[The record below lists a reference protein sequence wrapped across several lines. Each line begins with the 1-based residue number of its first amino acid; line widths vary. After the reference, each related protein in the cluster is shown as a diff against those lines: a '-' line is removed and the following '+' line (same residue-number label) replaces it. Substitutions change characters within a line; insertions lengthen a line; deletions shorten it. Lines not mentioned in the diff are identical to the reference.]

1 MSLKLVAAGG
11 LIFTACVWARVFG
24 LVPVRAC
31 LVDPMG
37 EYQAIEI
44 QIECLERSP
53 ADSSA
58 MRTIEILDTLAC
70 GGK

>member
-24 LVPVRAC
+24 LVPVHAN
-31 LVDPMG
+31 LSDPMG
-37 EYQAIEI
+37 DIQAIQV
-44 QIECLERSP
+44 QIESLKRSP

-58 MRTIEILDTLAC
+58 MKTVEILDTLAC